1 LILIFITLKR
11 RCYAAD
17 AKSTSKA
24 TWKVHIKAVAA
35 NQASLINAQNI
46 PEYSISQLA
55 KPYVGTNSFLNRVT
69 SLKRRTPPLSNDS
82 SIKQL
87 IQQQQHQLLSGEKSY
102 IKTNSLVQLAVQPNN
117 NNSNQNPT
125 NVEFLSSSLASSRRD
140 AIVMPELFNAQTSV
154 YGYNRSQLPSPET
167 IPNDSDSITNLDD
180 NNLTNDHHSHSAN
193 RSTSSFIVALS
204 KIQNEPKVTPVKSS
218 FAHRTLNFLSEF
230 NTGNLLK
237 SDPDEQNGQ
246 TNVQSS
252 NNQDHGNQSG
262 GSNCSK
268 PQLTMQQK
276 NAIRAVRKIRYFV
289 ARRKFR
295 EALRPYDVT
304 DVIEQY
310 SAGNLDMLARI
321 KTLQFR

>member
-1 LILIFITLKR
+1 MPT
-11 RCYAAD
+11 
-17 AKSTSKA
+17 
-24 TWKVHIKAVAA
+24 
-35 NQASLINAQNI
+35 NQS
-46 PEYSISQLA
+46 
-55 KPYVGTNSFLNRVT
+55 
-69 SLKRRTPPLSNDS
+69 
-82 SIKQL
+82 
-87 IQQQQHQLLSGEKSY
+87 
-102 IKTNSLVQLAVQPNN
+102 
-117 NNSNQNPT
+117 NPT

-154 YGYNRSQLPSPET
+154 YGYNRSQIPSPEVLA
-167 IPNDSDSITNLDD
+167 NESDSPTNLDD
-180 NNLTNDHHSHSAN
+180 HNQINDHSQSATN

-204 KIQNEPKVTPVKSS
+204 KIQNEPKVTPIKSS
-218 FAHRTLNFLSEF
+218 FAHRTLNFLSEL
-230 NTGNLLK
+230 NTANLLK
-237 SDPDEQNGQ
+237 SDPDDNINHQNLDI
-246 TNVQSS
+246 N
-252 NNQDHGNQSG
+252 NQSG
-262 GSNCSK
+262 TGSSSFK

>member
-1 LILIFITLKR
+1 
-11 RCYAAD
+11 
-17 AKSTSKA
+17 
-24 TWKVHIKAVAA
+24 
-35 NQASLINAQNI
+35 
-46 PEYSISQLA
+46 
-55 KPYVGTNSFLNRVT
+55 
-69 SLKRRTPPLSNDS
+69 
-82 SIKQL
+82 
-87 IQQQQHQLLSGEKSY
+87 
-102 IKTNSLVQLAVQPNN
+102 
-117 NNSNQNPT
+117 
-125 NVEFLSSSLASSRRD
+125 
-140 AIVMPELFNAQTSV
+140 MPELFNAQTSV

-167 IPNDSDSITNLDD
+167 IPNDSDSLTNMED
-180 NNLTNDHHSHSAN
+180 NNVTNDHHSHSAN

-237 SDPDEQNGQ
+237 SDADEHNGH
-246 TNVQSS
+246 
-252 NNQDHGNQSG
+252 NNSQDHGNHQG
-262 GSNCSK
+262 GCSHFPK

-310 SAGNLDMLARI
+310 SAGNLDMLSRI
-321 KTLQFR
+321 KTLQFRYLFFKYIF

>member
-1 LILIFITLKR
+1 M
-11 RCYAAD
+11 
-17 AKSTSKA
+17 
-24 TWKVHIKAVAA
+24 
-35 NQASLINAQNI
+35 
-46 PEYSISQLA
+46 A

-87 IQQQQHQLLSGEKSY
+87 IQQQQQQLASGEKSY
-102 IKTNSLVQLAVQPNN
+102 IKTNSLVQLAVQPNIN
-117 NNSNQNPT
+117 NNNPT
-125 NVEFLSSSLASSRRD
+125 NAEFLSSSLASSRRD

-167 IPNDSDSITNLDD
+167 IPNDSDSLTNIDD
-180 NNLTNDHHSHSAN
+180 NNLANDHHSHSAN

-237 SDPDEQNGQ
+237 SDSDEHNG
-246 TNVQSS
+246 
-252 NNQDHGNQSG
+252 NNNGHHNNSQDHGNHHG
-262 GSNCSK
+262 NHSK